1 MTTIS
6 SSAPSAASAPT
17 RQAAEWLKLGA
28 VVLTTFVVCWAIVI
42 WYWNATNHNPATG
55 DLAMALFLLPLTLL
69 LGFWGGSKFV
79 AARTSELPAAGL
91 SKRTAASP
99 GAQAAAAPVIAV
111 KATALRSP
119 YGASVEELASA
130 IADNE
135 ARADLD
141 KELVDDNG
149 FPVMTARV
157 DDADDDML
165 QDDIAEWLANQ
176 GMPAMHF
183 TEEQWRALILAT
195 GVAAE
200 LASLA
205 TADLIPSE
213 GQSPMLQLKLMLP
226 HDWTVEVRRAAT
238 MWLRHTVAQYGW
250 PDAAIATPE
259 PEQMHLTSPT
269 GILAQL
275 LPSPSAASKPLVAIV
290 VACASLVGQES
301 VDRLAASSALF
312 NSSKGSG
319 HIPGEGACGLLLT
332 DLHQGESIE
341 GADMVMLGPL
351 HERRRDSSAD
361 DTRRA
366 DSALLLDMT
375 EQLCKAG
382 AIELS
387 QISMIVADTA
397 HRPNR
402 VLELMG
408 LTAPA
413 IPQLDAADD
422 VVRVGLGS
430 GSCGAVPFLTALA
443 LARHYALERSAPVL
457 CISNEDP
464 YLRSAALMRP
474 ASCAA
479 DARP

>member
-6 SSAPSAASAPT
+6 SPAPTAPT

-69 LGFWGGSKFV
+69 LGFWGGSRFV
-79 AARTSELPAAGL
+79 AARSSELPSAGL
-91 SKRTAASP
+91 SKPAAASP
-99 GAQAAAAPVIAV
+99 AAQAAAAPVVAV
-111 KATALRSP
+111 MATALRSP
-119 YGASVEELASA
+119 YGASVDELAGA

-165 QDDIAEWLANQ
+165 QDEIAEWLASQ

-195 GVAAE
+195 GVTAE

-205 TADLIPSE
+205 AADCMPSE

-226 HDWTVEVRRAAT
+226 HDWTAEVRRAAMT
-238 MWLRHTVAQYGW
+238 WLRHTVAQYGW
-250 PDAAIATPE
+250 PDAAIATQE
-259 PEQMHLTSPT
+259 PEQMHLTSST
-269 GILAQL
+269 GMLAQL
-275 LPSPSAASKPLVAIV
+275 LPSPSADSKPLVAIV

-301 VDRLAASSALF
+301 VDRLAAKSALF

-332 DLHQGESIE
+332 DLRQAESIN
-341 GADMVMLGPL
+341 GADIVLLGPI

-366 DSALLLDMT
+366 DSTLLLEMT
-375 EQLCKAG
+375 EQLCKAS
-382 AIELS
+382 AIEPG
-387 QISMIVADTA
+387 QIGMIVADTA

-408 LTAPA
+408 LAAPA
-413 IPQLDAADD
+413 IPQIDASDD

-443 LARHYALERSAPVL
+443 LASHYARERSAPVL
-457 CISNEDP
+457 CVSNEDP
-464 YLRSAALMRP
+464 YLRSATVVRP
-474 ASCAA
+474 ANCAA
-479 DARP
+479 DANP